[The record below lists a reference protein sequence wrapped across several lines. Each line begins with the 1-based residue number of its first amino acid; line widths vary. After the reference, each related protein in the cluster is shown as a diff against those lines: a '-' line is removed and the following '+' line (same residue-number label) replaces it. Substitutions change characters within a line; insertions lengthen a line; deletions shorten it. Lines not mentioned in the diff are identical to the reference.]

1 MKIFSNPNA
10 KLKSKYGQY
19 QIAVL
24 GNIVGVSA
32 EGMADTEA
40 IARYGRDMMD
50 VINQFGGERWAF
62 LGFLHGSAL
71 LTKGGEEE
79 LQKSLEWRVSKG
91 MALGALVIGETTIE
105 SMVDAQFNRIYQ
117 NAGTRLGVFSDEDSA
132 MAWLEQQGFSA
143 SNTR

>member
-19 QIAVL
+19 HIAAL

-32 EGMADTEA
+32 EGIADTEA

-71 LTKGGEEE
+71 LTKGGELE
-79 LQKSLEWRVSKG
+79 LQKSIEWRVSKG
-91 MALGALVIGETTIE
+91 MALGALVIGETTIQ
-105 SMVDAQFNRIYQ
+105 SMVEAQFSRIYQ
-117 NAGTRLGVFSDEDSA
+117 RAGVELGVFCNEDDA
-132 MAWLEQQGFSA
+132 MVWLAERGFKS
-143 SNTR
+143 S

>member
-40 IARYGRDMMD
+40 IARYSRDMMD

-62 LGFLHGSAL
+62 LGFLYGSAV

-79 LQKSLEWRVSKG
+79 LQKSIEWRVSKG
-91 MALGALVIGETTIE
+91 MRLGALVIGETTIE
-105 SMVDAQFNRIYQ
+105 SMVEAQFGRIYQ
-117 NAGTRLGVFSDEDSA
+117 KAGTQLGVFSDEDSA